1 MLISNYRGFSPE
13 GVNFSMKKSRQKTL
27 KLSRYII
34 RYYLNT
40 IFVIV
45 ALSFI
50 VLLVSSYAIFNR
62 ISDSVQKSL
71 PETISSIFFDYK

>member
-1 MLISNYRGFSPE
+1 
-13 GVNFSMKKSRQKTL
+13 MKKSRQKTL